1 MHPMTIVSRLRIVLA
16 AGALALAGCATSYVV
31 PGPRADMRAFG
42 GGTAGASAP
51 GGASPQD
58 SLALKPAVTFPA
70 TLAFVRVQAPGY
82 SSYSVHRAADSATI
96 SSAYSVIATR
106 EVEDD
111 TQVDRLGRLPQI
123 AGTTTISRMLLP
135 TELRSDRELRDAA
148 ARLHADLLLVYT
160 FDTNF
165 FETDQARPLTVITLG
180 LSPTRKF
187 RVSTTVSA
195 LLLDTRTG
203 YIYAAYDTTHKA
215 EARST
220 SWSTGDTADET
231 RRDNERQAF
240 GQLMDEVEKTWPK
253 LLAQYGHQG

>member
-1 MHPMTIVSRLRIVLA
+1 MNIVSRWRIALA
-16 AGALALAGCATSYVV
+16 AGIVAALTGCATSYVV
-31 PGPRADMRAFG
+31 PGPRADMHAFG
-42 GGTAGASAP
+42 GAGTSTPGATSA
-51 GGASPQD
+51 QD

-70 TLAFVRVQAPGY
+70 TLAFVRVQAPTY
-82 SSYSVHRAADSATI
+82 SSYSVHGPSGGATI

-106 EVEDD
+106 EAEEDA
-111 TQVDRLGRLPQI
+111 QVDRLGRLSQI
-123 AGTTTISRMLLP
+123 SGTTTINRMLLP
-135 TELRSDRELRDAA
+135 SELRSDKELRDAA

-160 FDTNF
+160 FDTSF

-180 LSPTRKF
+180 LSPTRKVQ
-187 RVSTTVSA
+187 VSTTISA

-203 YIYAAYDTTHKA
+203 YIYSAYETTKKA

-240 GQLMDEVEKTWPK
+240 GQLMDEVEKTWPR
-253 LLAQYGHQG
+253 LQAQYARKG